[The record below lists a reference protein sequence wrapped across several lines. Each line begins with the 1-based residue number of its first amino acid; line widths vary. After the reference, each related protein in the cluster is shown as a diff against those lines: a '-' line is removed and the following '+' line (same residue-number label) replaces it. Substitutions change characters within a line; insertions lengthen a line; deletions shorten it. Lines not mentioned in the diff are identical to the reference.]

1 MSPYDVLQV
10 SPAADALVIRAAFR
24 SLIQRHHPDRNPGD
38 AQAAQQAVLV
48 TQAYELLTDPQ
59 RRAAYDAQSL
69 AERTALLNASKP
81 KTWPHPSNRQSNAAN
96 TAKPRGSVWSLWVA
110 AVLVFLS
117 LGWAVRQFLLASPEQ
132 ISPQRQLADVRLQ
145 LEHPQTTESQRRA
158 LLARKQTALEQND
171 DLRKVENTLRAE
183 YTAQRSQ
190 TLLLEPIT
198 VSLILHAGLNAS
210 SLQLS
215 IPEITLVLGSFG
227 TLKLHDHLLNHRSR
241 VVQELVQNLA
251 THAAPAALGPD
262 SETQLKR
269 LIRESVM
276 TSLDIRLGEEYPSTY
291 FESPGRYG
299 VVEVLLPQNFL
310 LLKQP
315 S

>member
-1 MSPYDVLQV
+1 MEST
-10 SPAADALVIRAAFR
+10 
-24 SLIQRHHPDRNPGD
+24 G
-38 AQAAQQAVLV
+38 
-48 TQAYELLTDPQ
+48 
-59 RRAAYDAQSL
+59 
-69 AERTALLNASKP
+69 
-81 KTWPHPSNRQSNAAN
+81 
-96 TAKPRGSVWSLWVA
+96 A

-132 ISPQRQLADVRLQ
+132 ISPKRQLADVHLQ
-145 LEHPQTTESQRRA
+145 LEYPQTTESQRRA
-158 LLARKQTALEQND
+158 LLARKQTALEQNE

-183 YTAQRSQ
+183 DTAQRSQ

-198 VSLILHAGLNAS
+198 VSVILPAGLNAS

-215 IPEITLVLGSFG
+215 IPEIKLVLGSFD

-241 VVQELVQNLA
+241 VVQELVRNLA
-251 THAAPAALGPD
+251 THAIPAALGPD
-262 SETQLKR
+262 SETHLKR

-276 TSLDIRLGEEYPSTY
+276 TSLDIRLGKEYPSTY

-299 VVEVLLPQNFL
+299 VAEVLLPQNFL

-315 S
+315 SWFSA